1 MGTLTYVR
9 HGQARPFEKDSDQ
22 LSAAGE
28 AQARALGE
36 HWARRG
42 VTFDEVYSG
51 TLVRQVRTAEIVGQC
66 LTTAGLPWPQPQA
79 MPEFNEYDANGITG
93 TLIPALAERDEE
105 YRALFAAYEANRH
118 APDRNRHFQK
128 MFEAVT
134 SAWLNGELEMEG
146 VETWT
151 AFRSRVRS
159 GLKQIISAPGSG
171 RRVAV
176 FTSGGVIGTTVQAVL
191 EAPERHAL
199 AINWRVKNCSLTEF
213 TFGGGRISLD
223 SFNSVQHLEEK
234 ELVTFR

>member
-134 SAWLNGELEMEG
+134 TCWLNGD
-146 VETWT
+146 VE
-151 AFRSRVRS
+151 
-159 GLKQIISAPGSG
+159 
-171 RRVAV
+171 
-176 FTSGGVIGTTVQAVL
+176 
-191 EAPERHAL
+191 
-199 AINWRVKNCSLTEF
+199 
-213 TFGGGRISLD
+213 
-223 SFNSVQHLEEK
+223 
-234 ELVTFR
+234 